1 MSFVIRYHPS
11 QSTHY
16 VVQTLGLTMP
26 SDTPFH
32 TIAIVSRHVIDVLY
46 KCITDHQLRIRRK
59 KRRTLGRRKQRK
71 ATRTRKRKVLIP
83 THRHLIRQGRNPR
96 TRKRKPTRVRRI
108 RKKVKR
114 QKRRQSVNRRSWRQK
129 RSKRRRKKSKQRTRL
144 WQLLGGAHGTDG
156 TRDLFQL
163 YSCMHAYNGYV
174 STF

>member
-59 KRRTLGRRKQRK
+59 KEELWEEESKEKQQEQEK
-71 ATRTRKRKVLIP
+71 EK
-83 THRHLIRQGRNPR
+83 
-96 TRKRKPTRVRRI
+96 
-108 RKKVKR
+108 
-114 QKRRQSVNRRSWRQK
+114 
-129 RSKRRRKKSKQRTRL
+129 
-144 WQLLGGAHGTDG
+144 
-156 TRDLFQL
+156 F
-163 YSCMHAYNGYV
+163 
-174 STF
+174 